1 MGLTRE
7 FKLTTTFIV
16 ALAISSIIVE
26 AKPFPGFSHTL
37 SVKLDARSNAPASG
51 APRVPV
57 APGGGAIFPITNYG
71 AKSDG
76 KSDSTMSFQKAWR
89 DACHSN
95 GPAKVLVPAGTFKTG
110 EVIFTGPCTAAPIT
124 FEIQGT
130 MLGTEDLSMYSQN
143 QWITIEHVNNVIV
156 TGPGTLDGLG
166 ASAWKHKDD
175 SFGGGVK
182 LPVSL
187 VFFKS
192 NNSVAQNF
200 KTVNSKGFHIKVLE
214 SDNVIVQNVTII
226 APGDSPNT
234 DGVHISRSQ
243 NVTVAD
249 SKIGTGDDCVSI
261 GAGNTN
267 ITVIRVECG
276 PGHGL
281 SVGSLGKWKDETD
294 LRGVTIT
301 NCTLT
306 NTKNGAR
313 IKSYRQSPSLS
324 ASGIVF
330 DDIVM
335 NGVFNPI
342 IIDQNYASSHLKQGS
357 NVKLSDIH
365 FRNIR
370 GVSLSK
376 VAVTLNCSSAFPC
389 QGVEL
394 VDINLSS
401 KGAGTSDGVA
411 VRSACQNVKPTFSGK
426 MNPASCLA

>member
-1 MGLTRE
+1 MAQTRE
-7 FKLTTTFIV
+7 FKLTTIFIV

-26 AKPFPGFSHTL
+26 AKPFPGL
-37 SVKLDARSNAPASG
+37 LDNLPIKLDSSSNAPA
-51 APRVPV
+51 AP
-57 APGGGAIFPITNYG
+57 AGGAVFVITKYG

-76 KSDSTMSFQKAWR
+76 KSDSSMSFQRAWR

-95 GPAKVLVPAGTFKTG
+95 GPATVLVPAGTFMTG
-110 EVIFTGPCTAAPIT
+110 EIIFTGPCTAAPIT

-130 MLGTEDLSMYSQN
+130 MLGTHDVSMYSQN
-143 QWITIEHVNNVIV
+143 QWISIERVNNVIV
-156 TGPGTLDGLG
+156 TGPGTLNGLG
-166 ASAWKHKDD
+166 EATWKLKDK
-175 SFGGGVK
+175 SFGGGIR
-182 LPVSL
+182 LPDSL
-187 VFFKS
+187 VFFES

-200 KTVNSKGFHIKVLE
+200 HIVNSKGFHIKVLQ
-214 SDNVIVQNVTII
+214 SANVIVQNVTIT

-243 NVTVAD
+243 NITVMD
-249 SKIGTGDDCVSI
+249 CKIGTGDDCVSI

-267 ITVIRVECG
+267 ITVTRIECG

-306 NTKNGAR
+306 NTTNGAR
-313 IKSYRQSPSLS
+313 IKSYRQSPSLT

-357 NVKLSDIH
+357 NVKLSDVH
-365 FRNIR
+365 FKNIR
-370 GVSLSK
+370 GTSLSH
-376 VAVTLNCSSAFPC
+376 VAVTLNCSDVFPC

-394 VDINLSS
+394 VDIYLSYT
-401 KGAGTSDGVA
+401 GAPSNDGVA
-411 VRSACQNVKPTFSGK
+411 VRSACQNIKPTFTGK
-426 MNPASCLA
+426 MNPAACPAK